1 MLEFLKNLFRSSKF
15 ELKISSHSQYYFILK
30 ASNGEIILTSEFYK
44 NKQGALNGVE
54 SVKRNSINKSNYEN
68 RISTNGQ
75 RYFVLKANNN
85 KIIGIS
91 ELYNS
96 MQNME
101 KGIKSVTKFAK
112 NAKIEEFKSEK

>member
-1 MLEFLKNLFRSSKF
+1 MLEFLKDIFRSSKF
-15 ELKISSHSQYYFILK
+15 ELKTSSHDQYYFVLK
-30 ASNGEIILTSEFYK
+30 TSNGEIILTSEFYK
-44 NKQGALNGVE
+44 NKQGAMNGIE
-54 SVKRNSINKSNYEN
+54 SVKKNSIDRSKYEN

-96 MQNME
+96 IQNME

-112 NAKIEEFKSEK
+112 NAKIIFFI